1 LKFSQEEF
9 SMRNAWVLAI
19 ATFTVFLWPPAAQDS
34 KNKAVTPELEKT
46 LSDVNQQWLCAGPYQ
61 KPKSKDCVAFRAQY
75 WADQFFEI
83 YPNGQIQTKA
93 EMVASQSKNAEAHP
107 DAAPGSGPNPQE
119 FQLRAVYGNV
129 AMATDHTI
137 FKAIDANGQL
147 SVTGEARVL
156 RIFVKE
162 NGKWRPAAAA
172 LVGLEKPK

>member
-1 LKFSQEEF
+1 MKHLLGAALITSLVIV
-9 SMRNAWVLAI
+9 SPAI
-19 ATFTVFLWPPAAQDS
+19 AQAPAGE
-34 KNKAVTPELEKT
+34 KNRAELEKT
-46 LSDVNQQWLCAGPYQ
+46 LNDVNQQWLCAGSYY
-61 KPKSKDCVAFRAQY
+61 KAKSQDCVNFRAKY

-83 YPNGQIQTKA
+83 YPNGQVMTKA
-93 EMVASQSKNAEAHP
+93 EMVTSQTQTATAHP

-119 FQLRAVYGNV
+119 FKLMAVYGDI
-129 AMATDHTI
+129 ALATDHTI
-137 FKAIDANGQL
+137 FKAADATGKL